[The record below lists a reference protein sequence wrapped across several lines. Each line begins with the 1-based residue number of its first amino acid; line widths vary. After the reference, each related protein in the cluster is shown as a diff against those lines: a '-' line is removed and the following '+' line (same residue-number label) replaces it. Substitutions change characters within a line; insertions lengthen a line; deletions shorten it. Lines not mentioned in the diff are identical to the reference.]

1 MKAQLPSPTI
11 ILDLLDPTVEFN
23 TSFTWSLQSF
33 SDVDSD
39 YLDILTLYPA
49 YVAVANDDGSHLIK
63 SFKFVF
69 CSLEGTCIQ

>member
-1 MKAQLPSPTI
+1 MAPSAV
-11 ILDLLDPTVEFN
+11 TVFDCGEEGWA
-23 TSFTWSLQSF
+23 TPEF
-33 SDVDSD
+33 SDGESD

-49 YVAVANDDGSHLIK
+49 YVAVANGDGSHLIK